1 MRVLVIEPSAGLR
14 QIFSLELEEAGFSA
28 IGAES
33 SEEAMRLASE
43 DPPDAI
49 VLNATVAPASGAQF
63 IRHLRSDGR
72 LGSVP
77 VVGMAFAPGS
87 ERSLLEAGADCCL
100 RALPLR
106 GDVLKA
112 IHWAV
117 SVYGERRDP

>member
-1 MRVLVIEPSAGLR
+1 MRVLLVEPSAGLR
-14 QIFSLELEEAGFSA
+14 QIFSLDLEEAGFSI

-33 SEEAMRLASE
+33 SEDARRFAGE

-49 VLNATVAPASGAQF
+49 VVNATVAPAGGARF
-63 IRHLRSDGR
+63 IRDIRSDGR

-87 ERSLLEAGADCCL
+87 ERPMLEAGADCCL

-112 IHWAV
+112 IDWAV